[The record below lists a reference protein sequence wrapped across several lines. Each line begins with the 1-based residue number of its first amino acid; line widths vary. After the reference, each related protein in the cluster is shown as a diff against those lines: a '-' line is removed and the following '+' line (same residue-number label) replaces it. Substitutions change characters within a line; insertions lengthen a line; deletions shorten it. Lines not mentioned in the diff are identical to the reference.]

1 MFETRKTLNGL
12 ERLRPDFD
20 VLKNRVAF
28 PTNFMFQH
36 FPPTVEY
43 APFFIFANLCVVLLF
58 FDNFSTCIVWRK
70 HFISWSIELYLNAK
84 EEIL

>member
-43 APFFIFANLCVVLLF
+43 APFSFLLIYSLCFYSSITLVPVLYGE
-58 FDNFSTCIVWRK
+58 N
-70 HFISWSIELYLNAK
+70 IS
-84 EEIL
+84 